1 MKTKLQSIIERVVTY
16 GVIIVCILVMVYYF
30 GSISKRQKAEALSKN
45 SELAMLKKKIA
56 EADDD
61 IVKRREQK
69 ENIDRQI
76 DMKRDEVNERFEKLL
91 EKSDNYT
98 IFIEQVQ
105 RKAKA
110 LDILI
115 QNSTYDSP
123 TQSSETSKYLEFK
136 FNATV
141 TGQYNKMKRFL
152 WEVENAMGR
161 LVKISN
167 LEINAPVSDKQGNI
181 SMKLTLST
189 FFKS

>member
-1 MKTKLQSIIERVVTY
+1 
-16 GVIIVCILVMVYYF
+16 MVYYF
-30 GSISKRQKAEALSKN
+30 GSISKRQKNEAIAKN
-45 SELAMLKKKIA
+45 TELATIKKKIA
-56 EADDD
+56 EADED
-61 IVKRREQK
+61 IVKREKQL
-69 ENIDRQI
+69 EEINRQI
-76 DMKRDEVNERFEKLL
+76 DIKKDEVNERFERLL

-123 TQSSETSKYLEFK
+123 TQSAESSKYLEFK

-167 LEINAPVSDKQGNI
+167 IEINPPVSDKHGNL

>member
-16 GVIIVCILVMVYYF
+16 GVIVVCILVMVYYF
-30 GSISKRQKAEALSKN
+30 GSVSKRQKEAAIAKN
-45 SELAMLKKKIA
+45 AELASLNNQIVEANKNYEEREAKVEKINA
-56 EADDD
+56 
-61 IVKRREQK
+61 
-69 ENIDRQI
+69 
-76 DMKRDEVNERFEKLL
+76 EVNEKEAEVIEKFEKLL
-91 EKSDNYT
+91 DKSDNYT
-98 IFIEQVQ
+98 LFIEQVQ

-123 TQSSETSKYLEFK
+123 TLSSASSNYLEFK

-152 WEVENAMGR
+152 WEIENAMGR

-167 LEINAPVSDKQGNI
+167 LEINPPISDKYGNI
-181 SMKLTLST
+181 SMKISLST

>member
-1 MKTKLQSIIERVVTY
+1 MKTKIQSIIERVVTY
-16 GVIIVCILVMVYYF
+16 GVIIICVLGMVYYF
-30 GSISKRQKAEALSKN
+30 GSISTRQKNEAVSKN
-45 SELAMLKKKIA
+45 AELASLKKKIE
-56 EADDD
+56 EA
-61 IVKRREQK
+61 KEELLNREEQL
-69 ENIDRQI
+69 ENINQQI
-76 DMKRDEVNERFEKLL
+76 DRKKDEVNERFEKLL

-123 TQSSETSKYLEFK
+123 TQSAETSKYLEFK

-167 LEINAPVSDKQGNI
+167 LEINAPVSDKHGNI

>member
-16 GVIIVCILVMVYYF
+16 GVIIICILVMVYYF
-30 GSISKRQKAEALSKN
+30 GSISKRQKNEAIAKN
-45 SELAMLKKKIA
+45 TELATIKKKIA
-56 EADDD
+56 EADED
-61 IVKRREQK
+61 IVKREKQL
-69 ENIDRQI
+69 EEINRQI
-76 DMKRDEVNERFEKLL
+76 DIKKDEVNERFERLL

-123 TQSSETSKYLEFK
+123 TQSAESSKYLEFK

-167 LEINAPVSDKQGNI
+167 IEINPPVSDKHGNL

>member
-1 MKTKLQSIIERVVTY
+1 
-16 GVIIVCILVMVYYF
+16 MVYYF
-30 GSISKRQKAEALSKN
+30 GSVSTKQKKEVIAKN
-45 SELAMLKKKIA
+45 TELASLKKKISEA
-56 EADDD
+56 EVEKDNRKVKLED
-61 IVKRREQK
+61 INK
-69 ENIDRQI
+69 QI
-76 DMKRDEVNERFEKLL
+76 DKKKDEVNERFEKLL

-123 TQSSETSKYLEFK
+123 TQSAETSKYLEFK

-167 LEINAPVSDKQGNI
+167 LEINAPVSDKHGNI

>member
-1 MKTKLQSIIERVVTY
+1 MKTKIQSIIERVVTY
-16 GVIIVCILVMVYYF
+16 GVIIICILVMVYYF
-30 GSISKRQKAEALSKN
+30 GSVSTRQKNQAISKN
-45 SELAMLKKKIA
+45 SELASLQKKIA
-56 EADDD
+56 EAKEDM
-61 IVKRREQK
+61 VNRQEQL
-69 ENIDRQI
+69 ESINRQI
-76 DMKRDEVNERFEKLL
+76 DIKRDEVNERFEKLL

-123 TQSSETSKYLEFK
+123 TQSAETSKYLEFK

>member
-1 MKTKLQSIIERVVTY
+1 MKTKIQSIIERVVTY
-16 GVIIVCILVMVYYF
+16 GVIIICILVMVYYF
-30 GSISKRQKAEALSKN
+30 GSVSTRQKNQAISKN
-45 SELAMLKKKIA
+45 SELASLQKKIA
-56 EADDD
+56 EAKEDM
-61 IVKRREQK
+61 VNRQEQL
-69 ENIDRQI
+69 ENINRQI
-76 DMKRDEVNERFEKLL
+76 DIKRDEVNERFEKLL

-123 TQSSETSKYLEFK
+123 TQSAETSKYLEFK

>member
-1 MKTKLQSIIERVVTY
+1 MKTKIQSILERVVTY
-16 GVIIVCILVMVYYF
+16 GVIIICILSMVYYF
-30 GSISKRQKAEALSKN
+30 GSVSTRQKKETLAKN
-45 SELAMLKKKIA
+45 EELASLKKKIS
-56 EADDD
+56 EASEE
-61 IVKRREQK
+61 KANREIQLEK
-69 ENIDRQI
+69 INKQI
-76 DMKRDEVNERFEKLL
+76 DQKKDEVNERFEKLL

-123 TQSSETSKYLEFK
+123 TQSPETSKYLEFK

-167 LEINAPVSDKQGNI
+167 LEINAPISDKHGNI

>member
-1 MKTKLQSIIERVVTY
+1 
-16 GVIIVCILVMVYYF
+16 MVYYF

>member
-1 MKTKLQSIIERVVTY
+1 MKTKIQSIIERVVTY
-16 GVIIVCILVMVYYF
+16 GVIIICILGMVYYF
-30 GSISKRQKAEALSKN
+30 GSISTRQKNEAISKN
-45 SELAMLKKKIA
+45 TELASLKKKIE
-56 EADDD
+56 EA
-61 IVKRREQK
+61 KEELLNREEQL
-69 ENIDRQI
+69 ENINRQI
-76 DMKRDEVNERFEKLL
+76 DRKKDEVNERFEKLL
-91 EKSDNYT
+91 ERSDNYT

-123 TQSSETSKYLEFK
+123 TQSAETSKYLEFK

-167 LEINAPVSDKQGNI
+167 LEINAPVSDKHGNI

>member
-1 MKTKLQSIIERVVTY
+1 MKTKIQSIIERVVTY
-16 GVIIVCILVMVYYF
+16 GVIVICILGMVYYF
-30 GSISKRQKAEALSKN
+30 GSVSTRQKKEVLAKN
-45 SELAMLKKKIA
+45 TELASLKKKITEA
-56 EADDD
+56 EEEKGNRKIKLED
-61 IVKRREQK
+61 INK
-69 ENIDRQI
+69 QI
-76 DMKRDEVNERFEKLL
+76 DKKKDEVNERFEKLL

-123 TQSSETSKYLEFK
+123 TQSAETSKYLEFK

-167 LEINAPVSDKQGNI
+167 LEINAPVSDKHGNI

>member
-16 GVIIVCILVMVYYF
+16 GVIIICILVMVYYF
-30 GSISKRQKAEALSKN
+30 GSISKRQKNEAIAKN
-45 SELAMLKKKIA
+45 NELATIKKKIA
-56 EADDD
+56 EADEDM
-61 IVKRREQK
+61 IKREKQL
-69 ENIDRQI
+69 EEINRQI
-76 DMKRDEVNERFEKLL
+76 DIKKDEVNERFERLL

-105 RKAKA
+105 RKAKG

-123 TQSSETSKYLEFK
+123 TQSAESSKYLEFK

-141 TGQYNKMKRFL
+141 TGQYNKIKRFL

-167 LEINAPVSDKQGNI
+167 IEINPPISDKHGNL

>member
-1 MKTKLQSIIERVVTY
+1 MKTKIQSIIERVVTY
-16 GVIIVCILVMVYYF
+16 GVIIICILGMVYYF
-30 GSISKRQKAEALSKN
+30 GSVSTKQKKEVIAKN
-45 SELAMLKKKIA
+45 TELASLKKKISEA
-56 EADDD
+56 EEEKDNRKIKLED
-61 IVKRREQK
+61 INK
-69 ENIDRQI
+69 QI
-76 DMKRDEVNERFEKLL
+76 DKKKDEVNERFEKLL

-123 TQSSETSKYLEFK
+123 TQSAETSKYLEFK

-167 LEINAPVSDKQGNI
+167 LEINAPVSDKHGNI

>member
-1 MKTKLQSIIERVVTY
+1 
-16 GVIIVCILVMVYYF
+16 MVYYF
-30 GSISKRQKAEALSKN
+30 GSISTRQKNEAISKN
-45 SELAMLKKKIA
+45 NELASLKKKIE
-56 EADDD
+56 EA
-61 IVKRREQK
+61 KEELLNREEQL
-69 ENIDRQI
+69 ENINRQI
-76 DMKRDEVNERFEKLL
+76 DRKKDEVNERFEKLL

-123 TQSSETSKYLEFK
+123 TQSAETSKYLEFK

-167 LEINAPVSDKQGNI
+167 LEINAPVSDKHGNI

-189 FFKS
+189 YFKS

>member
-16 GVIIVCILVMVYYF
+16 GVIVICILVMVYYF
-30 GSISKRQKAEALSKN
+30 GSVSKRQKEVAVAKKA
-45 SELAMLKKKIA
+45 ELASLKKQIVEAQEKLVERKEKVKKINA
-56 EADDD
+56 EVDEKEAE
-61 IVKRREQK
+61 VREK
-69 ENIDRQI
+69 
-76 DMKRDEVNERFEKLL
+76 FEKLL
-91 EKSDNYT
+91 DKSDNYT

-110 LDILI
+110 LDIMI
-115 QNSTYDSP
+115 QNSTSP
-123 TQSSETSKYLEFK
+123 TQSSASSKYLEFK

-152 WEVENAMGR
+152 WEIENAMGR

-167 LEINAPVSDKQGNI
+167 LEINPPISDKYGNI
-181 SMKLTLST
+181 SMKLSLST

>member
-1 MKTKLQSIIERVVTY
+1 MKTKIQSILERVVTY
-16 GVIIVCILVMVYYF
+16 GVIIICILVMVYYF
-30 GSISKRQKAEALSKN
+30 GSVSTRQKNQAIAKN
-45 SELAMLKKKIA
+45 AELADLKKKIA
-56 EADDD
+56 EAKEDM
-61 IVKRREQK
+61 VTRQEQL
-69 ENIDRQI
+69 ENINRQI
-76 DMKRDEVNERFEKLL
+76 DIKRDEVNERFEKLL

-123 TQSSETSKYLEFK
+123 TQSAETSKYLEFK

>member
-1 MKTKLQSIIERVVTY
+1 MKTKIQSIIERVVTY
-16 GVIIVCILVMVYYF
+16 GVIIICILGMVYYF
-30 GSISKRQKAEALSKN
+30 GSVSTKQKKEVMAKN
-45 SELAMLKKKIA
+45 TELASLKKKISEA
-56 EADDD
+56 EVEKDNRKVQLED
-61 IVKRREQK
+61 INK
-69 ENIDRQI
+69 QI
-76 DMKRDEVNERFEKLL
+76 DKKKDEVNERFEKLL

-123 TQSSETSKYLEFK
+123 TQSAETSKYLEFK

-167 LEINAPVSDKQGNI
+167 LEINAPVSDKHGNI